1 MGSSLAA
8 PNLAA
13 VLVAIT
19 GLGFVTFVAVTMT
32 SFIKISVVLFLLR
45 NALGIQQT
53 PPNIVL
59 YGIALLLSVYVM
71 APVATRAYAAAVE
84 PGSSY
89 SSITD
94 FLDVAKR
101 AEVPVK
107 AFMLRFTSPGE
118 REFFVSATAR
128 VWGDDAGLHAAPE
141 DLLVVIPAFV
151 LSELQ
156 RAFEAGFLLYLP
168 FITIDLVVTAVLLAM
183 GMSSVSP
190 ITISVPLKL
199 FLFVAISGWTRLMH
213 GLVLG
218 YAV

>member
-1 MGSSLAA
+1 MGSLAA

-13 VLVAIT
+13 ILVAIT
-19 GLGFVTFVAVTMT
+19 ALGLVTFVAVTMT
-32 SFIKISVVLFLLR
+32 SFIKISVILFLLR

-53 PPNIVL
+53 PPNLVL
-59 YGIALLLSVYVM
+59 YGIALLLSAYVM
-71 APVATRAYAAAVE
+71 APVAVGAYAAAVQ
-84 PGSSY
+84 PDGSY
-89 SSITD
+89 SSVSD
-94 FLDVAKR
+94 FLDAARR

-118 REFFVSATAR
+118 REFFAAATTR
-128 VWGDDAGLHAAPE
+128 VWSAESGLHATPE
-141 DLLVVIPAFV
+141 DLLVVVPAFV

-168 FITIDLVVTAVLLAM
+168 FITVDLVVTAVLLAM

-190 ITISVPLKL
+190 TTISVPLKL

>member
-1 MGSSLAA
+1 MDSSLAA
-8 PNLAA
+8 PNLAV
-13 VLVAIT
+13 VLVAIA
-19 GLGFVTFVAVTMT
+19 GLGFAAFIAVTMT
-32 SFIKISVVLFLLR
+32 SFVKISVILFLLR
-45 NALGIQQT
+45 NALGVQQT
-53 PPNIVL
+53 PPNIIL
-59 YGIALLLSVYVM
+59 YGIALLLSAFVM
-71 APVATRAYAAAVE
+71 APVATRAYAAGLK

-89 SSITD
+89 GTLTE

-118 REFFVSATAR
+118 REFFVAATAR
-128 VWGDDAGLHAAPE
+128 VWGDDAGLQVAAE
-141 DLLVVIPAFV
+141 DMLVVIPAFV

-199 FLFVAISGWTRLMH
+199 FLFVGISGWTRLMH

-218 YAV
+218 YAG

>member
-1 MGSSLAA
+1 MGSLAA

-13 VLVAIT
+13 ILVAIT
-19 GLGFVTFVAVTMT
+19 ALGLVTFVAVTMT
-32 SFIKISVVLFLLR
+32 SFIKISVILFLLR

-53 PPNIVL
+53 PPNLVL
-59 YGIALLLSVYVM
+59 YGIALLLSAYVM
-71 APVATRAYAAAVE
+71 APVAVGAYAAAVQ
-84 PGSSY
+84 PDGSYGSV
-89 SSITD
+89 SD
-94 FLDVAKR
+94 FLDAAQR

-118 REFFVSATAR
+118 REFFAAATTR
-128 VWGDDAGLHAAPE
+128 VWSEESGLRATPE
-141 DLLVVIPAFV
+141 DLLVVVPAFV

-168 FITIDLVVTAVLLAM
+168 FITVDLVVTAVLLAM

-190 ITISVPLKL
+190 TTISVPLKL

-218 YAV
+218 YAG